1 MSVLTASNLAKSFGA
16 NDIFSD
22 VSLSVP
28 RRARIGLVGA
38 NGVGKTTLLRILLGE
53 ESPSRGEVHRVQAL
67 RMGYLPQ
74 EAVQTSEHT
83 LWQECLLPFANLLQL
98 QSRLAGL
105 AEEMSRKPDDAGLLQ
120 DYGNLQARFEHHGGY
135 TYETRMRQVLG
146 GLGFTAADYSRPLTQ
161 FSGGERT
168 RAVLA
173 RLLLAEPEVLL
184 LDEPT
189 NHLDIQAIE
198 WLEKYLHGFHGAVVL
213 VSHDRY
219 FLDHVVDVIW
229 EMTPALELYRGNY
242 SAYVQQREE
251 RYQRRMQE
259 YQKQQEFIEKEE
271 DYIRRNMAGQNT
283 RQAQG
288 RLKRLERLMREARLT
303 PPRQGK
309 RFKFRL
315 AAGGR
320 SGDLVLRTR
329 NLQVGYADDG
339 QVLFSVP
346 DLTLLRGECAAI
358 IGPNGAGKTTFLK
371 TILEQLPPLT
381 GEVIPGAS
389 LNIGYFS
396 QAHEDLHPEWTLMQ
410 EIENLA
416 SGMLPVAVRDY
427 LGKFMFSGDDVF
439 QQVSTLSGGEQSR
452 LALACLVLRGHNLLL
467 LDEPTNH
474 LDLPS
479 QEILQ
484 QNLLDFP
491 GTILLVSHDRY
502 LVDAVASQVWEVDSA
517 NRCLIVF
524 SGTYS
529 QYRASQEKDKR
540 DGMGDELTKQR
551 LGGRQAGQKI
561 SKNRQ
566 VAIEQE
572 ISLLERRLKEVAARL
587 EHAGHH
593 HEDIARLGQ
602 EYVDLQQQLEN
613 KLQEW
618 DKILNRHSSGEK
630 TK

>member
-1 MSVLTASNLAKSFGA
+1 MSILTASNLAKSFGA
-16 NDIFSD
+16 NDIFSG

-28 RRARIGLVGA
+28 RRARTGLVGA

-53 ESPSRGEVHRVQAL
+53 ESPSQGEVFRAQSL

-74 EAVQTSEHT
+74 EAVQTTEHT
-83 LWQECLLPFANLLQL
+83 LWQECLLPFASLLDL

-105 AEEMSRKPDDAGLLQ
+105 AEEMSHKKDDANLLQ
-120 DYGNLQARFEHHGGY
+120 DYGTLQAEFEHRGGY
-135 TYETRMRQVLG
+135 TFETRMRQVLS
-146 GLGFTAADYSRPLTQ
+146 GLGFSPDDYGRPLTQ

-198 WLEKYLHGFHGAVVL
+198 WLEKYLRDFHGAVVL

-251 RYQRRMQE
+251 RYQRRMEE

-288 RLKRLERLMREARLT
+288 RLKRLERLLREARLT

-315 AAGGR
+315 STTGR

-371 TILEQLPPLT
+371 TILEKLPPLS

-389 LNIGYFS
+389 LHIGYFS
-396 QAHEDLHPEWTLMQ
+396 QAHEDLHPDWTLMQ

-416 SGMLPVAVRDY
+416 PSMLPAAMRDY
-427 LGKFMFSGDDVF
+427 LAKFMFSGDDVF
-439 QQVSTLSGGEQSR
+439 QEVNTLSGGEQSR
-452 LALACLVLRGHNLLL
+452 LALACLVLRGNNLLL

-502 LVDAVASQVWEVDSA
+502 LVDAVASQVWEVDPA
-517 NRCLIVF
+517 NRRLIVF

-529 QYRASQEKDKR
+529 QYRAEQEKLRTVQTSKA
-540 DGMGDELTKQR
+540 TA
-551 LGGRQAGQKI
+551 GRKLKAGKSTNI
-561 SKNRQ
+561 LSKNRL
-566 VAIEQE
+566 ISMETE
-572 ISLLERRLKEVAARL
+572 IARL
-587 EHAGHH
+587 EQQLKDVAVRLEQANSSR
-593 HEDIARLGQ
+593 EDVATLGQ
-602 EYVDLQQQLEN
+602 EYVALQQTLEE

-618 DKILNRHSSGEK
+618 DKILNKNALGEK
-630 TK
+630 NK